1 MEHAGL
7 IATVAAA
14 LGAAIVFG
22 YLARRLGLSPIIGYL
37 IAGIVIGPHTPGINA
52 DPELAAQLAEVGV
65 VLLMF
70 GVGLHFSFRDLLDVR
85 GIAVPGALVQSAV
98 ATVLGL
104 GVALAWGWSLGA
116 GLVLGIALSVAS
128 TVVLVRGL
136 MDRGLLD
143 TPHGHVAVGWLVV
156 EDILTVLVLVLLP
169 AVSQPLGGVGGM
181 GPDIGLWPSVA
192 MAVGKVIVLGAV
204 VLTVGAR
211 VVPWLLVRIA
221 RAESRE
227 LFTLAV
233 LAIALGIAY
242 GSAALFDVS
251 MALGAFLAGM
261 VVAQSDLS
269 HRAAADAIPLRDAFS
284 VLFFVSVGML
294 FDPAFLVEE
303 PGLVLATL
311 AVILVAKPVTALLL
325 VLSMGYP
332 VRTALTAA
340 VGLAQIGEFSF
351 ILAELG
357 HRKLHLFPME
367 GYSVVLA
374 GAMISIALNPFLFR
388 GLDRMEGRLR
398 RIPWLQRHL
407 ARRARGFSTIPG
419 AGHQGA
425 GLQGHAVLCGSGRVG
440 SVLAQVLRERGWK
453 YVVVEQNR
461 RRVEEMRAEGATVID
476 GDAANPEVLDH
487 ANLKTARM
495 LLVAL
500 ADPVATS
507 LVSAHAARVNPSLP
521 IIARVDG
528 EEDGKNLRGLG
539 RVEPVVGTL
548 EAAFQMSRH
557 LLEGMGTGTL
567 EAEAALIDL
576 RRAYGYGPVQGQDHF
591 VEIPVAAGSPA
602 VGKRISDLGL
612 GAGTLIVLV
621 RRRGNYVVPSG
632 ATALEEGDALLALA
646 DGGGL
651 ERVSAAVG
659 PPVAEFSD
667 AVVPPPV

>member
-1 MEHAGL
+1 MEHGPL
-7 IATVAAA
+7 VATIAAA

-22 YLARRLGLSPIIGYL
+22 YAARRIGLSPILGYL
-37 IAGIVIGPHTPGINA
+37 VAGVVIGPHTPGVHA
-52 DPELAAQLAEVGV
+52 DPSLSAQLADMGV

-70 GVGLHFSFRDLLDVR
+70 GVGLHFSVRDLLDVR
-85 GIAVPGALVQSAV
+85 GIAVPGALGQSAV
-98 ATVLGL
+98 ATGL
-104 GVALAWGWSLGA
+104 GVLVGLLWGWSLGA

-169 AVSQPLGGVGGM
+169 AVAEPLGGVST
-181 GPDIGLWPSVA
+181 GPALTLWSSVA
-192 MAVGKVIVLGAV
+192 LAVGKVIVLGLV
-204 VLTVGAR
+204 VLAIGGR
-211 VVPWLLVRIA
+211 VVPWLLVKIA

-294 FDPAFLVEE
+294 FDPAFLVDR
-303 PGLVLATL
+303 PVLVLATL
-311 AVILVAKPVTALLL
+311 AVVLVAKPLTALAL
-325 VLSMGYP
+325 VLAMGYP

-351 ILAELG
+351 ILADLG
-357 HRKLHLFPME
+357 HRRLGLFPME

-388 GLDRMEGRLR
+388 ALDPLEARLR
-398 RIPWLQRHL
+398 RIPWLQRRL
-407 ARRARGFSTIPG
+407 ARRARGFSAVPG
-419 AGHQGA
+419 ASHPGA
-425 GLQGHAVLCGSGRVG
+425 GLQGHAILCGAGRVG
-440 SVLAQVLRERGWK
+440 TVLLQVLRERGWK
-453 YVVVEQNR
+453 FVVVEQNR
-461 RRVEEMRAEGATVID
+461 RRVEELRAEGATVID

-487 ANLKTARM
+487 ANPKEARI
-495 LLVAL
+495 LLAAL

-507 LVSAHAARVNPSLP
+507 LVAAHAANVNPDLP
-521 IIARVDG
+521 VVARVDG
-528 EEDGKNLRGLG
+528 EADGRSLRDFGL
-539 RVEPVVGTL
+539 VEPVVGTL
-548 EAAFQMSRH
+548 EAAFQMARH
-557 LLEGMGTGTL
+557 LLERMGTGTL

-576 RRAYGYGPVQGQDHF
+576 RRAYGYGPAQGDHF

-612 GAGTLIVLV
+612 GAGTLIVV
-621 RRRGNYVVPSG
+621 IRRGGTYVVPSG
-632 ATALEEGDALLALA
+632 ATVLEEGDALLALA

-667 AVVPPPV
+667 ALIPPPV